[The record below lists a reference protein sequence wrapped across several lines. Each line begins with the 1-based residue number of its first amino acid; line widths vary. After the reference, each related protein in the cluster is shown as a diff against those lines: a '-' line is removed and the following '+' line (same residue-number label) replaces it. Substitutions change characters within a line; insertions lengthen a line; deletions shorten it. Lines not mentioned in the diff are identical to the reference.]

1 MTLLIPSSSLSSS
14 PAAAFILTA
23 PKLALF
29 PSSPSTRAREALRA
43 QSCSTRRT
51 YSHSHSRSPRV
62 TLPTGAPA
70 LNDGVR
76 GTPTMSLLP
85 FLPNWLVMGGWL
97 FGAYRFYLG
106 FNRTSYQ
113 PSFRIPLALAW
124 PLLFVFNGSYR
135 KNFMRS
141 IEAGNDDY

>member
-1 MTLLIPSSSLSSS
+1 MTLLTPSPSLSSS

-29 PSSPSTRAREALRA
+29 PTSPSSRAREALRA
-43 QSCSTRRT
+43 QVCNTQRT
-51 YSHSHSRSPRV
+51 YSRSRSPRV
-62 TLPTGAPA
+62 TTPTGAPA
-70 LNDGVR
+70 LNNNGR

-113 PSFRIPLALAW
+113 SSFRIPLALAW